1 MSGTPAPRRRTSLAI
16 ASALALMGGMLA
28 LSVTDVSAT
37 TAIRLYNPRLTAN
50 TSCVAP
56 GSVNRFTATITN
68 SSSSNQ
74 PLGSA
79 LFRSNASS
87 GFRNIAFRSF
97 TKPVASGGQVWQALP
112 DIVHGAGIYLRAASP
127 SQSLPPGDSVTVT
140 FQAKAPSSPGDRT
153 WVTKA
158 WQSTLFLSG
167 SFSLDTG
174 ASDPVVTV
182 DTGCA
187 TVTLPLNGGT
197 VTAPAGTGL
206 LVLSGSTLCDDLYD
220 GSFPA
225 FAGTVQITPDG
236 DSDILVTF
244 DDPNGAAHQG
254 APFCKEV
261 FDGEDTHVTVLTF
274 AGDNCDLR
282 DGQPPCIVSQ
292 YLDAGHLVTTLL
304 MNSDDPPVRH

>member
-1 MSGTPAPRRRTSLAI
+1 MSGTPAPLRRTPLALATALVLVAGTLALGVAG
-16 ASALALMGGMLA
+16 ASATGAVRKY
-28 LSVTDVSAT
+28 SPT
-37 TAIRLYNPRLTAN
+37 LTPN

-68 SSSSNQ
+68 SSSSDQ

-79 LFRSNASS
+79 LFRSNAAS

-112 DIVHGAGIYLRAASP
+112 DIVHGAGIYLRAANA

-206 LVLSGSTLCDDLYD
+206 QVLSGSTLCDDEE

-225 FAGTVQITPDG
+225 FAGTVQITPDEG
-236 DSDILVTF
+236 GGNILVTF
-244 DDPNGAAHQG
+244 DDPNGAAHQD
-254 APFCKEV
+254 APFCKGV
-261 FDGEDTHVTVLTF
+261 FDGEGTSAIILTF
-274 AGDNCDLR
+274 EDNSCGNIEPD
-282 DGQPPCIVSQ
+282 PPCIDNQ